1 MDESEGFILLNPLA
15 HSFNGSITV
24 NFLYPSPLIV
34 PRATS
39 ASVSLAIASMTSI
52 VLNGS
57 LESTSSTGL
66 PIASNLMSGSLS
78 AVAPDGE
85 VVLNETFVKQIIASS
100 TSDVN
105 ATSNVSSSGSLEG
118 ASASEYGNSN
128 RVPLSIEILMYI
140 MYISVIIAALGGNGV
155 VCFLILAYQKM
166 RTVTNFFILNLAI
179 GDILMACLC
188 VPFTFVSNLLLQ
200 SWPFGSVMC
209 VVVSYSQAVSV
220 FVSAYTL
227 VAISIDRYMAILYPL
242 RPRMTK
248 FQAKLIIA
256 CIWLVSLLTP
266 LPTALLSK
274 VIQPD
279 SDRNV
284 CMETWDADQRY
295 YYSWLLMILQY
306 LFPLTVLI
314 FTYTRIALVVWGKQT
329 PGEAE
334 DGRDQRLAASKR
346 KVNLH
351 PNYFA
356 YYFFPLSFS
365 LAFSLPLHLIKA
377 PDQWVDQRI
386 QLSEE
391 HIYI

>member
-1 MDESEGFILLNPLA
+1 MDYSTRSTTMSKDDYDDYKPFIF
-15 HSFNGSITV
+15 FNRNITV
-24 NFLYPSPLIV
+24 SVLFPSPVIL
-34 PRATS
+34 PQSTAAAATTTATATATTAAA
-39 ASVSLAIASMTSI
+39 ASVSLITSSMTSI
-52 VLNGS
+52 SLNETINLSERVLPMTNH
-57 LESTSSTGL
+57 LLT
-66 PIASNLMSGSLS
+66 GSLS
-78 AVAPDGE
+78 LTSEPIVNDTANSLLLYKE
-85 VVLNETFVKQIIASS
+85 I
-100 TSDVN
+100 SDVN
-105 ATSNVSSSGSLEG
+105 ATTNVSS
-118 ASASEYGNSN
+118 AIFNDSAEYSN

-140 MYISVIIAALGGNGV
+140 MYTSVIIAALGGNGV

-227 VAISIDRYMAILYPL
+227 VAISIDRYIAILYPL

-279 SDRNV
+279 QDASRDI
-284 CMETWDADQRY
+284 CTETWDYDQRY
-295 YYSWLLMILQY
+295 YYSMLLMILQY
-306 LFPLTVLI
+306 VFPLSVLI

-346 KVNLH
+346 KVRKSKLFHN
-351 PNYFA
+351 
-356 YYFFPLSFS
+356 FFHHFYP
-365 LAFSLPLHLIKA
+365 
-377 PDQWVDQRI
+377 
-386 QLSEE
+386 
-391 HIYI
+391 

>member
-1 MDESEGFILLNPLA
+1 MDYSVDSRQFILLSPFSNAL
-15 HSFNGSITV
+15 NGSITV
-24 NFLYPSPLIV
+24 NFLYPSPLIT
-34 PRATS
+34 PS
-39 ASVSLAIASMTSI
+39 ASTSVSLVSSMTSI

-57 LESTSSTGL
+57 LEPPSTAL
-66 PIASNLMSGSLS
+66 PMASHLVSGSLAFSSESSEPLLNDS
-78 AVAPDGE
+78 AGGF
-85 VVLNETFVKQIIASS
+85 LKQI
-100 TSDVN
+100 SDVN
-105 ATSNVSSSGSLEG
+105 TTNTSTSTTNVSSSSIEV
-118 ASASEYGNSN
+118 EYGS

-140 MYISVIIAALGGNGV
+140 MYTSVIIAALGGNGV

-209 VVVSYSQAVSV
+209 IVVSYSQAVSV

-227 VAISIDRYMAILYPL
+227 VAISIDRYIAILYPL

-266 LPTALLSK
+266 LPTALVSR
-274 VIQPD
+274 VIQPNPSD
-279 SDRNV
+279 PDRNI
-284 CMETWDADQRY
+284 CTEDWGADQRY
-295 YYSWLLMILQY
+295 YYSWILMILQY
-306 LFPLTVLI
+306 MFPLTVLI

-351 PNYFA
+351 ANCFCSYI
-356 YYFFPLSFS
+356 LV
-365 LAFSLPLHLIKA
+365 HL
-377 PDQWVDQRI
+377 RT
-386 QLSEE
+386 
-391 HIYI
+391 